1 MAEEGN
7 EDSWLYGSGEPREE
21 GDTSPATAEEGEK
34 KPESTEDGTDT
45 TATADSTSAAKNA
58 PGTEKN
64 GKDDQMDTGEPEE
77 VVPNP
82 ADEMEEADREEGERL
97 SGEENSESEE
107 DDDDINVVIG
117 DIKSGPNYNIK
128 NRAGANAAASTATAA
143 DKAGKQAPGGKF
155 NMEEFESVGTINGTP
170 SHEFSIDSLD
180 EKPWR
185 KPGADITDYFNY
197 GFNEETWR
205 MYCER
210 QKRMR
215 QNESGVGLQGL
226 MVAPAMVQHNPV
238 DRSSGPGGRTLTPIA
253 NDNSKYGALTAL
265 PMNRRAGPPPGRRMM
280 GGIDVIGGNGVPM
293 NSPGNSIKQ
302 ENVIQVM
309 TAERREYSRP
319 GMPGAGKFDMPP
331 PVFPSG
337 PVGGPPVGPGGP
349 PVGRNMGP
357 GNNSGP
363 LIDAFEDEFSYGYEP
378 TQDSQWGASG
388 HGNPGWAP
396 TGIKE
401 LTPMMPQMVPAPM
414 GSGMPPGMGGG
425 MPPGMQGVPPPQRYP
440 GQDRPIDRDRAMRG
454 ERGGDRER
462 EREPRDR
469 DRDRPDRSERG
480 VDKDRGGGSD
490 RRSERESSRRRDRSR
505 SRDRSRRRSRS
516 REKSTA
522 VASSS
527 SSRHRERSARDKKDE
542 KKEKKR
548 DGKEESE

>member
-1 MAEEGN
+1 MAAEDANEE
-7 EDSWLYGSGEPREE
+7 SWLYGSGEPRE
-21 GDTSPATAEEGEK
+21 GDEASAVDGAEKKAAKDDSPENGEEGA
-34 KPESTEDGTDT
+34 TDNGD
-45 TATADSTSAAKNA
+45 APAGE

-64 GKDDQMDTGEPEE
+64 GNEDPMDTGGGEPEE

-82 ADEMEEADREEGERL
+82 ADEMEEADREDGERL
-97 SGEENSESEE
+97 SGEENSESE
-107 DDDDINVVIG
+107 DSDDDINVVIG

-128 NRAGANAAASTATAA
+128 NRGTAAAGAAAAAGTST
-143 DKAGKQAPGGKF
+143 DKAGKPAAGGKF

-226 MVAPAMVQHNPV
+226 MVAPQMVNHSQV

-253 NDNSKYGALTAL
+253 NDNSKYGALSAVSA
-265 PMNRRAGPPPGRRMM
+265 NRRAGPPPGRRMT
-280 GGIDVIGGNGVPM
+280 GAIDVIGGNGLP
-293 NSPGNSIKQ
+293 IKQ

-337 PVGGPPVGPGGP
+337 GGGGPGGP
-349 PVGRNMGP
+349 PGPPGGRGMGP
-357 GNNSGP
+357 GGP
-363 LIDAFEDEFSYGYEP
+363 PQGGPGGGGGGPGGPIIDAFEDEFSYGYEP

-388 HGNPGWAP
+388 HGNQGWAP
-396 TGIKE
+396 SGIKE
-401 LTPMMPQMVPAPM
+401 LTPMVPQMVPAPM
-414 GSGMPPGMGGG
+414 GGGGMPMGMGGG
-425 MPPGMQGVPPPQRYP
+425 PPGGQRYP
-440 GQDRPIDRDRAMRG
+440 PSDRPNDRERSMRG
-454 ERGGDRER
+454 ERSDR

-469 DRDRPDRSERG
+469 DRSDRSERG
-480 VDKDRGGGSD
+480 GADRSGGGSEKERSSSD

-505 SRDRSRRRSRS
+505 SRERSRRRSRS
-516 REKSTA
+516 REKA
-522 VASSS
+522 PSSS
-527 SSRHRERSARDKKDE
+527 SSSSTRHRERSGRDD
-542 KKEKKR
+542 KEKKR
-548 DGKEESE
+548 EGKDKSD